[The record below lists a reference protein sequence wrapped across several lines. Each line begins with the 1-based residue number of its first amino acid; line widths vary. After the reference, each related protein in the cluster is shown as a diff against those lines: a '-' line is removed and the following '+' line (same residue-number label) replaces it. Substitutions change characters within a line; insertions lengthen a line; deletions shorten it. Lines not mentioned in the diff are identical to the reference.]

1 MAPQAAC
8 VHEGGGVERRAAHHE
23 RERQRRQREAAG
35 GTTEPAAEEAMDV
48 EAVSA
53 ADVLAGVE
61 ESGPNYALPTARE
74 GQRERRERL
83 RVDETAKQ
91 AGHTI
96 VETGTHVEI
105 LGEQG
110 LWWPA
115 TIAGREEDVDGR
127 LVHEVEYDG
136 YQGEQYWHMLDDE
149 QWRRA
154 TAMPTPA
161 DGTNVAAS
169 TEGEESGGEESGG
182 EESGGEED
190 AVAAGTRAGAHRR
203 ATAVQHSELADLL
216 DGMDDERQEEAM
228 RADDQPLLRPHGPS
242 LSRQLV
248 NVRRRLRDFLA
259 QQAKKG
265 KDVAMYRWEF
275 LAPSRGGAPLLGETW
290 SAD

>member
-1 MAPQAAC
+1 MISTQVVPRETRSRELETFVETLKAGQ
-8 VHEGGGVERRAAHHE
+8 VH
-23 RERQRRQREAAG
+23 
-35 GTTEPAAEEAMDV
+35 
-48 EAVSA
+48 
-53 ADVLAGVE
+53 
-61 ESGPNYALPTARE
+61 ALPAARE

-161 DGTNVAAS
+161 NGMNAAAS
-169 TEGEESGGEESGG
+169 TEGEESGGEEGGG

-190 AVAAGTRAGAHRR
+190 AVAAH
-203 ATAVQHSELADLL
+203 Q
-216 DGMDDERQEEAM
+216 
-228 RADDQPLLRPHGPS
+228 
-242 LSRQLV
+242 
-248 NVRRRLRDFLA
+248 
-259 QQAKKG
+259 
-265 KDVAMYRWEF
+265 
-275 LAPSRGGAPLLGETW
+275 
-290 SAD
+290 

>member
-1 MAPQAAC
+1 
-8 VHEGGGVERRAAHHE
+8 
-23 RERQRRQREAAG
+23 
-35 GTTEPAAEEAMDV
+35 MDV

-149 QWRRA
+149 QWRRDRD
-154 TAMPTPA
+154 A
-161 DGTNVAAS
+161 DAS
-169 TEGEESGGEESGG
+169 RRHECGGLHRGRGE
-182 EESGGEED
+182 
-190 AVAAGTRAGAHRR
+190 
-203 ATAVQHSELADLL
+203 
-216 DGMDDERQEEAM
+216 
-228 RADDQPLLRPHGPS
+228 
-242 LSRQLV
+242 
-248 NVRRRLRDFLA
+248 RRRGGRRR
-259 QQAKKG
+259 G
-265 KDVAMYRWEF
+265 ERR
-275 LAPSRGGAPLLGETW
+275 RGGRSRHGDASGRASPRGGR
-290 SAD
+290 AA

>member
-35 GTTEPAAEEAMDV
+35 GSTEPAAEEATDV

-161 DGTNVAAS
+161 DGTNVAFVPRLYRVPCPRCFLLHENGGAILAS
-169 TEGEESGGEESGG
+169 TPHTLLQRGH
-182 EESGGEED
+182 
-190 AVAAGTRAGAHRR
+190 AHSWG
-203 ATAVQHSELADLL
+203 H
-216 DGMDDERQEEAM
+216 
-228 RADDQPLLRPHGPS
+228 
-242 LSRQLV
+242 
-248 NVRRRLRDFLA
+248 
-259 QQAKKG
+259 
-265 KDVAMYRWEF
+265 Y
-275 LAPSRGGAPLLGETW
+275 
-290 SAD
+290 

>member
-1 MAPQAAC
+1 MLWGFWKIMYVKEECSREDRGGTRPERGRAPSFESRRFRAFEGALSRSLCEICGWPLRCGEMAPQAAC

-136 YQGEQYWHMLDDE
+136 HQGE
-149 QWRRA
+149 
-154 TAMPTPA
+154 
-161 DGTNVAAS
+161 
-169 TEGEESGGEESGG
+169 
-182 EESGGEED
+182 
-190 AVAAGTRAGAHRR
+190 
-203 ATAVQHSELADLL
+203 
-216 DGMDDERQEEAM
+216 
-228 RADDQPLLRPHGPS
+228 
-242 LSRQLV
+242 
-248 NVRRRLRDFLA
+248 
-259 QQAKKG
+259 
-265 KDVAMYRWEF
+265 
-275 LAPSRGGAPLLGETW
+275 
-290 SAD
+290 

>member
-1 MAPQAAC
+1 MYVKEECSREDRGGTRPESGRAPRFESRRFRAFEEACTEFVQICGWPSRCGEMAPQAAC

-23 RERQRRQREAAG
+23 RERQRRRREAAG
-35 GTTEPAAEEAMDV
+35 GSTEPAAEEATDV

-115 TIAGREEDVDGR
+115 TIAGREENVDGR

-136 YQGEQYWHMLDDE
+136 CQGEQYWHMLDDE
-149 QWRRA
+149 QCQW
-154 TAMPTPA
+154 
-161 DGTNVAAS
+161 
-169 TEGEESGGEESGG
+169 SG
-182 EESGGEED
+182 
-190 AVAAGTRAGAHRR
+190 HR
-203 ATAVQHSELADLL
+203 
-216 DGMDDERQEEAM
+216 
-228 RADDQPLLRPHGPS
+228 
-242 LSRQLV
+242 
-248 NVRRRLRDFLA
+248 
-259 QQAKKG
+259 G
-265 KDVAMYRWEF
+265 K
-275 LAPSRGGAPLLGETW
+275 
-290 SAD
+290 

>member
-35 GTTEPAAEEAMDV
+35 GSTEPAAEEATDV

-105 LGEQG
+105 L
-110 LWWPA
+110 
-115 TIAGREEDVDGR
+115 
-127 LVHEVEYDG
+127 
-136 YQGEQYWHMLDDE
+136 
-149 QWRRA
+149 RR
-154 TAMPTPA
+154 
-161 DGTNVAAS
+161 VS
-169 TEGEESGGEESGG
+169 WS
-182 EESGGEED
+182 
-190 AVAAGTRAGAHRR
+190 
-203 ATAVQHSELADLL
+203 
-216 DGMDDERQEEAM
+216 
-228 RADDQPLLRPHGPS
+228 PS
-242 LSRQLV
+242 NLSWVPRV
-248 NVRRRLRDFLA
+248 
-259 QQAKKG
+259 
-265 KDVAMYRWEF
+265 
-275 LAPSRGGAPLLGETW
+275 
-290 SAD
+290 

>member
-1 MAPQAAC
+1 MTDGVYSIYVCKRGVQKIGQGRDAARKRAGAEVRKPALSRVRRGFVAEFVQNGQNLRAKAELAPQAAC

-35 GTTEPAAEEAMDV
+35 GSTEPAAEEATDV

-136 YQGEQYWHMLDDE
+136 YQGEQYWHMLD
-149 QWRRA
+149 
-154 TAMPTPA
+154 
-161 DGTNVAAS
+161 
-169 TEGEESGGEESGG
+169 
-182 EESGGEED
+182 
-190 AVAAGTRAGAHRR
+190 
-203 ATAVQHSELADLL
+203 
-216 DGMDDERQEEAM
+216 
-228 RADDQPLLRPHGPS
+228 
-242 LSRQLV
+242 
-248 NVRRRLRDFLA
+248 
-259 QQAKKG
+259 
-265 KDVAMYRWEF
+265 
-275 LAPSRGGAPLLGETW
+275 
-290 SAD
+290 

>member
-136 YQGEQYWHMLDDE
+136 HQGEQYWHMLDDE

-161 DGTNVAAS
+161 DGTNAAAS
-169 TEGEESGGEESGG
+169 RPPP
-182 EESGGEED
+182 
-190 AVAAGTRAGAHRR
+190 RARR
-203 ATAVQHSELADLL
+203 AAARRTRSPR
-216 DGMDDERQEEAM
+216 GRERA
-228 RADDQPLLRPHGPS
+228 RIAARRPCSIANWPTCSTRWTTSG
-242 LSRQLV
+242 
-248 NVRRRLRDFLA
+248 RRRPCGRTISLC
-259 QQAKKG
+259 
-265 KDVAMYRWEF
+265 
-275 LAPSRGGAPLLGETW
+275 
-290 SAD
+290 

>member
-1 MAPQAAC
+1 MTA
-8 VHEGGGVERRAAHHE
+8 EGPDTRGHE
-23 RERQRRQREAAG
+23 RVRDECGVRGVCIRVLTSVRDHSVEPEDRTQGRDAARKRVEGAGASEAAG
-35 GTTEPAAEEAMDV
+35 GSTEPAAEEATDV

-61 ESGPNYALPTARE
+61 ESGPNYALPAARE

-136 YQGEQYWHMLDDE
+136 YQGEQYCLHILHETRNSNQRLHFCSEPRSSGAPTRPPARPRSGTHGACYACML
-149 QWRRA
+149 
-154 TAMPTPA
+154 
-161 DGTNVAAS
+161 
-169 TEGEESGGEESGG
+169 
-182 EESGGEED
+182 
-190 AVAAGTRAGAHRR
+190 
-203 ATAVQHSELADLL
+203 L
-216 DGMDDERQEEAM
+216 
-228 RADDQPLLRPHGPS
+228 HGPS
-242 LSRQLV
+242 RVTRTGALMCTKR
-248 NVRRRLRDFLA
+248 A
-259 QQAKKG
+259 TQANTRGEQKG
-265 KDVAMYRWEF
+265 K
-275 LAPSRGGAPLLGETW
+275 SRL
-290 SAD
+290 S

>member
-1 MAPQAAC
+1 M
-8 VHEGGGVERRAAHHE
+8 
-23 RERQRRQREAAG
+23 
-35 GTTEPAAEEAMDV
+35 
-48 EAVSA
+48 SA

-161 DGTNVAAS
+161 NGTNAAAS
-169 TEGEESGGEESGG
+169 TVRGRGERRRGGRRRGERRRGG
-182 EESGGEED
+182 RG
-190 AVAAGTRAGAHRR
+190 RR
-203 ATAVQHSELADLL
+203 GDVVGITKSVVST
-216 DGMDDERQEEAM
+216 G
-228 RADDQPLLRPHGPS
+228 GPS
-242 LSRQLV
+242 YFQPGGAGHASLSSTPLV
-248 NVRRRLRDFLA
+248 PRGA
-259 QQAKKG
+259 SA
-265 KDVAMYRWEF
+265 
-275 LAPSRGGAPLLGETW
+275 SRGEDTALAAHHTP
-290 SAD
+290 

>member
-1 MAPQAAC
+1 RRAC
-8 VHEGGGVERRAAHHE
+8 THEGGGVERRGAHYE
-23 RERQRRQREAAG
+23 RERQRRLREAAG
-35 GTTEPAAEEAMDV
+35 GSTEPAAEEATDV

-61 ESGPNYALPTARE
+61 ESDPNYALPTARE
-74 GQRERRERL
+74 GQRERWERL

-127 LVHEVEYDG
+127 PVHEVEYDG

-149 QWRRA
+149 R
-154 TAMPTPA
+154 T
-161 DGTNVAAS
+161 DGTNAAAS
-169 TEGEESGGEESGG
+169 TEGEESGGEEGGG

-190 AVAAGTRAGAHRR
+190 A
-203 ATAVQHSELADLL
+203 
-216 DGMDDERQEEAM
+216 
-228 RADDQPLLRPHGPS
+228 
-242 LSRQLV
+242 
-248 NVRRRLRDFLA
+248 
-259 QQAKKG
+259 
-265 KDVAMYRWEF
+265 
-275 LAPSRGGAPLLGETW
+275 
-290 SAD
+290 

>member
-1 MAPQAAC
+1 MALDLSPRHWLRFAPIPAANGTRQAELLVPNPEQTSGWQRVEQGDLRHLCTLTPAFTSPALAVPAHRHAQVLLPTLLELGQQQNRDFRNDAVCVTREALARAASECDAARTKLQQAQAALTSTQQTQAEE
-8 VHEGGGVERRAAHHE
+8 HSKL
-23 RERQRRQREAAG
+23 AAG
-35 GTTEPAAEEAMDV
+35 V

-161 DGTNVAAS
+161 NGTTAAAS
-169 TEGEESGGEESGG
+169 TEG

-190 AVAAGTRAGAHRR
+190 AVAAGK
-203 ATAVQHSELADLL
+203 
-216 DGMDDERQEEAM
+216 
-228 RADDQPLLRPHGPS
+228 
-242 LSRQLV
+242 LSQVGR
-248 NVRRRLRDFLA
+248 
-259 QQAKKG
+259 
-265 KDVAMYRWEF
+265 
-275 LAPSRGGAPLLGETW
+275 
-290 SAD
+290 

>member
-1 MAPQAAC
+1 MAPQGAC

-35 GTTEPAAEEAMDV
+35 GSTEPAAEEATDV

-136 YQGEQYWHMLDDE
+136 CQGEQYWHMLDDE

-161 DGTNVAAS
+161 DGTNAAAS
-169 TEGEESGGEESGG
+169 TEGEESGG

-190 AVAAGTRAGAHRR
+190 AVAAGTRAGHRR
-203 ATAVQHSELADLL
+203 AA
-216 DGMDDERQEEAM
+216 
-228 RADDQPLLRPHGPS
+228 
-242 LSRQLV
+242 
-248 NVRRRLRDFLA
+248 
-259 QQAKKG
+259 
-265 KDVAMYRWEF
+265 
-275 LAPSRGGAPLLGETW
+275 
-290 SAD
+290 